1 MKEVVTMRQ
10 LLEAGVH
17 FGHQT
22 KRWNP
27 KMKPYIFTSRNGI
40 HVIDLQQTIKLIKK
54 VYSYVRETV
63 KHNGTVLFVGTKKQA
78 QDAIV
83 AEADRCKMPYI
94 NHRWLGGTLTNNITL
109 RQSINKLKKFTREKE
124 DGTFDSLSNKESSKK
139 QKTLTRLSYYLDGIK
154 NMVALPSII
163 FIVDTKKEQLAVK
176 EAERMGI
183 PIVGIVDTNADPTE
197 VQFPIP
203 ANDDAIRAIK
213 LICSVIAQ
221 ASIDGQQDAVDMAN
235 AHKASQEK
243 IKKEQEDAAAAK
255 KAGEVAPK
263 VEAEKVA
270 TPVKAKEVKAATPV
284 KEVKKEDEKPS
295 KSATEKEKPAK
306 KVVKAKVEKE
316 ATDVKKETPKKAPVK
331 KAPKAKKT
339 EDKTEAKASSKAA
352 KE

>member
-221 ASIDGQQDAVDMAN
+221 ASIDGQQDAVEMAN
-235 AHKASQEK
+235 AQQEAQEK
-243 IKKEQEDAAAAK
+243 IKKAQEEAASAK
-255 KAGEVAPK
+255 KAGDVISKPDTKK
-263 VEAEKVA
+263 VE
-270 TPVKAKEVKAATPV
+270 TPVKVKEVKAVTPT
-284 KEVKKEDEKPS
+284 KEVKKEADTPVKAAAE
-295 KSATEKEKPAK
+295 TEKPAK
-306 KVVKAKVEKE
+306 KVAKSKVEKE
-316 ATDVKKETPKKAPVK
+316 TTEVKKEAPKKEPVK
-331 KAPKAKKT
+331 KAPKAK
-339 EDKTEAKASSKAA
+339 KTEAKASSKAA